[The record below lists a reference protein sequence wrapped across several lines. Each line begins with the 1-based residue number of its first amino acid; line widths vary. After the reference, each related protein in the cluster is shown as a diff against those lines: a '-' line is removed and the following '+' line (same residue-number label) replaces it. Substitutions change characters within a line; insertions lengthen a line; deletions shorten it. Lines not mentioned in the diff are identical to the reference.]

1 MTTVDTWIDLLD
13 PTTEELDKVLPDAVH
28 ARALE
33 QLMRP
38 SVHDDEP
45 RPKLE
50 AHGDYLFGVFLI
62 AVVEADGAMYYQEV
76 DLIMTR
82 TELVTIRKTPSN
94 GKEPYDC
101 SAARASCREH
111 DPIGMV
117 VYHLID
123 DIAERYLAMVDSLDE
138 AIETLE
144 DGLEQWDA
152 ETIRRRLANIKRDI
166 LQIRRTLGPYRDL
179 TRQIVDKRLEFDGE
193 EVFTRDVEI
202 NFAAAHDK
210 FLRASDG
217 LEVARDL
224 LASVRDYYQTLL
236 SNRQNEI
243 GQRMA
248 AIASMLLLPTFIV
261 GLYGQNFVDIPE
273 LRWHFGYAMS
283 WGLIV
288 GLTVAQFVFFRR
300 KKWL

>member
-1 MTTVDTWIDLLD
+1 MTVVDSWIDLLD
-13 PTTEELDKVLPDAVH
+13 PTAEELEHALPDAIH
-28 ARALE
+28 IRALE
-33 QLMRP
+33 QLLQP

-50 AHGDYLFGVFLI
+50 SHGNYLLGVFLI
-62 AVVEADGAMYYQEV
+62 AVVESDGAMFYQEIN
-76 DLIMTR
+76 LIMTR
-82 TELVTIRKTPSN
+82 DQLVTIRKTPSN
-94 GKEPYDC
+94 GKQPYDC
-101 SAARASCREH
+101 SAAQSACRAH

-123 DIAERYLAMVDSLDE
+123 DIAERYLGMVDGLDE
-138 AIETLE
+138 AIEILE
-144 DGLEQWDA
+144 DGLEQWDG
-152 ETIRRRLANIKRDI
+152 EVIRRRLNDIKRDI
-166 LQIRRTLGPYRDL
+166 LQIRRTLGPFREL
-179 TRQIVDKRLEFDGE
+179 TRQVIDNRLDVDGE
-193 EVFTRDVEI
+193 EVFTRDIEI
-202 NFAAAHDK
+202 NFASAHDK
-210 FLRASDG
+210 FLRATDG

-224 LASVRDYYQTLL
+224 LSGVRDYYQTLL

-261 GLYGQNFVDIPE
+261 GLYGQNFIDVPE
-273 LRWHFGYAMS
+273 THWHYGYLYS

-288 GLTVAQFVFFRR
+288 ALTVAQLVFFRR